1 MVDIDPHTPNKS
13 DFILVALGIRKS
25 FNHVEVLHGV
35 DFTLRRGEV
44 HGIVGQNGAGKST
57 LMKIING
64 VYARDEGSIS
74 VDGQPVHY
82 NSPIGANK
90 HGISMVYQEF
100 SLVPSM
106 TVLQN
111 LYLAHEDMQG
121 VLCNDNGMREKAR
134 KLFKELE
141 VEIDPDA
148 ELVKLPVGERQIV
161 EIAKAISRHA
171 SILIMDEPTSSLS
184 SVEIHSLFSL
194 IQRLKKEGISIIF
207 VSHHLNEVMQIC
219 DRVTVIRDGIV
230 ALADEV
236 KKIGLEDIITA
247 MIGKKIEKTVD
258 RGKRIIDRSRPVLE
272 VKGLTSPNQYK
283 DITFNLYPGEVLG
296 IAGVLGSGRTEL
308 LKSFYGIIQPNSGEV
323 ILDGKKINFH
333 HPADAIQS
341 GLILVPEDRRKTGL
355 VLGGTVR
362 TNVLLPIW
370 KRLVKF
376 LLIRDGDGDQIVKQL
391 VKDLNI
397 KTTGINQVVQRLSG
411 GNQQKVVFAKSLACK
426 PKILMLD
433 DPTVGVDIETKK
445 EIANIIHR
453 IAAGGDS
460 VLLVSSE
467 MDELAVICDRI
478 LILRRGKLVDEIDCQ
493 KTSLSE
499 EVLMKAIQGVA
510 SA

>member
-1 MVDIDPHTPNKS
+1 MS
-13 DFILVALGIRKS
+13 
-25 FNHVEVLHGV
+25 
-35 DFTLRRGEV
+35 
-44 HGIVGQNGAGKST
+44 
-57 LMKIING
+57 
-64 VYARDEGSIS
+64 
-74 VDGQPVHY
+74 
-82 NSPIGANK
+82 
-90 HGISMVYQEF
+90 
-100 SLVPSM
+100 
-106 TVLQN
+106 VLQN

-121 VLCNDNGMREKAR
+121 VLCDDTGMREKAR

-141 VEIDPDA
+141 VDIDPDA

-219 DRVTVIRDGIV
+219 DRVTVIRDGNV

-236 KKIGLEDIITA
+236 KNIGLEDIITA
-247 MIGKKIEKTVD
+247 MIGKKIEKNVD
-258 RGKRIIDRSRPVLE
+258 RGKRTIDRSHPVLE
-272 VKGLTSPNQYK
+272 VKGLTSSKQYK
-283 DITFNLYPGEVLG
+283 DINFNLYPGEVLG

-323 ILDGKKINFH
+323 VLEGKKIDFQ

-376 LLIRDGDGDQIVKQL
+376 LLIRDADGNQIVNQL

-397 KTTGINQVVQRLSG
+397 KTTGIHQVVQRLSG

-433 DPTVGVDIETKK
+433 DPTVGVDIETKN

-460 VLLVSSE
+460 VILVSSE
-467 MDELAVICDRI
+467 MDELAAICDRI

-493 KTSLSE
+493 KTVVSE
-499 EVLMKAIQGVA
+499 EVLMKAIQGEVPA
-510 SA
+510 

>member
-1 MVDIDPHTPNKS
+1 
-13 DFILVALGIRKS
+13 
-25 FNHVEVLHGV
+25 
-35 DFTLRRGEV
+35 
-44 HGIVGQNGAGKST
+44 
-57 LMKIING
+57 
-64 VYARDEGSIS
+64 
-74 VDGQPVHY
+74 
-82 NSPIGANK
+82 K
-90 HGISMVYQEF
+90 HGIAMVFQEF

-111 LYLAHEDMQG
+111 LYLAHEDTNG
-121 VLCNDNGMREKAR
+121 FFCNDDSMREKGHT
-134 KLFKELE
+134 LFNELD

-148 ELVKLPVGERQIV
+148 VLLKLPVGERQIV

-171 SILIMDEPTSSLS
+171 SILIMDEPTASLS

-194 IQRLKKEGISIIF
+194 IQRLIKEGISIIF

-230 ALADEV
+230 ALAEEV
-236 KKIGLEDIITA
+236 KKIDLEDIITA
-247 MIGKKIEKTVD
+247 MIGKKIEKTGA
-258 RGKRIIDRSRPVLE
+258 REKREIDFGHPILE
-272 VKGLTSPNQYK
+272 VKNLTSSKQYK
-283 DITFNLYPGEVLG
+283 DISFNLYPGEVLG

-323 ILDGKKINFH
+323 LLDGEKINFS
-333 HPADAIQS
+333 HPADAIKA

-370 KRLVKF
+370 KYLVKF
-376 LLIRDGDGDQIVKQL
+376 LFIRDGDGDLIVNRF
-391 VKDLNI
+391 VKELNI
-397 KTTGINQVVQRLSG
+397 KTTNIHQVVQRLSG
-411 GNQQKVVFAKSLACK
+411 GNQQKVVFAKSLASK

-445 EIANIIHR
+445 EIASIIHR

-467 MDELAVICDRI
+467 MDELASICDRI
-478 LILRRGKLVDEIDCQ
+478 LVIRRGKLEEEIDCH
-493 KTSLSE
+493 KTVITE
-499 EVLMKAIQGVA
+499 ELLMKAIQGA
-510 SA
+510 GAA

>member
-1 MVDIDPHTPNKS
+1 MVDIDPNLPINS
-13 DFILVALGIRKS
+13 DLILVASGIRKS

-64 VYARDEGSIS
+64 VYSRDEGTIT
-74 VDGQPVHY
+74 VDGQAVHY
-82 NSPIGANK
+82 DSPIGANK

-106 TVLQN
+106 SVFQN
-111 LYLAHEDMQG
+111 LYLAHEDMRG

-141 VEIDPDA
+141 VDIDPDA

-161 EIAKAISRHA
+161 EIAKAISRKA

-219 DRVTVIRDGIV
+219 DRVTVIRDGNV

-247 MIGKKIEKTVD
+247 MIGKKIEKNAD
-258 RGKRIIDRSRPVLE
+258 RGKRIIDRSLPVLE
-272 VKGLTSPNQYK
+272 VKGLSSPNQYK
-283 DITFNLYPGEVLG
+283 DIFFNLYPGEVLG

-308 LKSFYGIIQPNSGEV
+308 LKSFYGIIQPNSGDV
-323 ILDGKKINFH
+323 ILDGKKINFQ

-376 LLIRDGDGDQIVKQL
+376 LLIRDGDGDQIVNQL

-397 KTTGINQVVQRLSG
+397 KTTGIHQVVQRLSG

-467 MDELAVICDRI
+467 MDELATICDRI
-478 LILRRGKLVDEIDCQ
+478 LILRRGKLVEEIDCQ
-493 KTSLSE
+493 KTTVSE
-499 EVLMKAIQGVA
+499 EILMKAIQGVA
-510 SA
+510 PA